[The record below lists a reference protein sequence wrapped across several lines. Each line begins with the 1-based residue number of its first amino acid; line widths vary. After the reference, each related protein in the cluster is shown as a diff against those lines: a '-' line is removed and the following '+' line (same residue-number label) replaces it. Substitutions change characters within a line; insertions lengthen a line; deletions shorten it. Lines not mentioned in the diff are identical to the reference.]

1 MGCRFESEKAAKC
14 REEGFSMYEPLFTKQ
29 KSQVV
34 LIVRVS
40 DQYGGL
46 LDEEATVREVQD
58 ALHSL
63 MPDSATHVRL
73 ADESERSFLS
83 E

>member
-1 MGCRFESEKAAKC
+1 MKA
-14 REEGFSMYEPLFTKQ
+14 
-29 KSQVV
+29 QVV
-34 LIVRVS
+34 LIVRVR

-46 LDEEATVREVQD
+46 LDEEATVREVQE

-63 MPDSATHVRL
+63 MPDSATRVRL